1 MGLDEKVASLLS
13 DENILKVGAAV
24 KDDINGLCRLR
35 NFVPGAFVDLQ
46 SMVKQYGITD
56 LSVKKMAAIVLGVK
70 VSKAQRL
77 TNWEAGE
84 LTEAQAKYAAIDAWV
99 CREIYMR
106 LGKNDNSNH

>member
-1 MGLDEKVASLLS
+1 
-13 DENILKVGAAV
+13 
-24 KDDINGLCRLR
+24 
-35 NFVPGAFVDLQ
+35 
-46 SMVKQYGITD
+46 MVKQYGITD